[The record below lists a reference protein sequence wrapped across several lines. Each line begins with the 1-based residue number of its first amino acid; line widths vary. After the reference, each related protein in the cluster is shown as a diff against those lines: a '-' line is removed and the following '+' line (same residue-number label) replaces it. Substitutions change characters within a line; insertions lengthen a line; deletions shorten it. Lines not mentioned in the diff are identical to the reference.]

1 MANSAIDIDLNAL
14 NSLNLNTAGK
24 ICFVIENET
33 NEVKPLYAVEE
44 FNPETQSL
52 ILEQIWTYP
61 QEILVRI
68 FLEHL
73 TIDKQ
78 NNLEEIVKY
87 QEILIEWLSS
97 NSDYDDGILN
107 D

>member
-1 MANSAIDIDLNAL
+1 MTVIPISHRNLNAL
-14 NSLNLNTAGK
+14 NALNLDTAGK
-24 ICFVIENET
+24 ICFLKIADDTLFPIYSVD
-33 NEVKPLYAVEE
+33 E
-44 FNPETQSL
+44 FNPELHSL
-52 ILEQIWTYP
+52 VLEQIWTYP
-61 QEILVRI
+61 QEILVRT
-68 FLEHL
+68 LLDHL
-73 TIDKQ
+73 YKDKQ